1 MPVTMV
7 TDTYLQK
14 RDYSYNSYKNRKRE
28 IIFLY
33 SAKERTNF
41 KESKLCPSA

>member
-1 MPVTMV
+1 MSVTMV
-7 TDTYLQK
+7 TDIYLQK

-33 SAKERTNF
+33 SAKGRTNF
-41 KESKLCPSA
+41 QESKLCPSV